1 MKNNNNEEKSLIL
14 ESSLQS
20 FFYTELEEV
29 NNKMQGKL
37 PNETIFYSSL
47 VMDKFGDA
55 QKYYEQV
62 EGKVREKTLG
72 IMLLESAQ
80 LKGNKKKNKLKD
92 VGDTA
97 LLICGFFSESM
108 NRKIINL
115 DYYREI
121 GQSAYYQL
129 NNIVPTFYDVPL
141 FYKSLSTNFL
151 QVTNVM
157 GLVAQ
162 KTLGHNDAIESSYL
176 ILNNKIPA

>member
-1 MKNNNNEEKSLIL
+1 MKNKNNEEKSLIL

-20 FFYTELEEV
+20 FFYTELEKI
-29 NNKMQGKL
+29 NNKMPGKL

-47 VMDKFGDA
+47 VMDKFGDV
-55 QKYYEQV
+55 QKYYEEV
-62 EGKVREKTLG
+62 EGKLREKTLG
-72 IMLLESAQ
+72 VMLLESAQ
-80 LKGNKKKNKLKD
+80 LKGVNKKNKLKD

-97 LLICGFFSESM
+97 LLICGFFSESI

-115 DYYREI
+115 DYYREV

-141 FYKSLSTNFL
+141 FYKKLSSNFL

-162 KTLGHNDAIESSYL
+162 KTLAHNDALESSYL
-176 ILNNKIPA
+176 ILNKKLSA

>member
-1 MKNNNNEEKSLIL
+1 MKNEKEGENSLIL

-20 FFYTELEEV
+20 YFYTELQEV
-29 NNKMQGKL
+29 NKKMSGQL

-55 QKYYEQV
+55 EKYYEIV
-62 EGKVREKTLG
+62 EGKMREKTLG

-80 LKGNKKKNKLKD
+80 LEGVKKKNKLKD

-108 NRKIINL
+108 NRKITNL

-129 NNIVPTFYDVPL
+129 DSIIPTFYDVPL
-141 FYKSLSTNFL
+141 FYQNLSNHFL
-151 QVTNVM
+151 QLTNVM

-162 KTLGHNDAIESSYL
+162 KTMAHNDLVESSYL
-176 ILNNKIPA
+176 ILNKKLSA